1 MVCLLLEDVT
11 LLQQQEVI
19 TAHVRFKGGSI
30 ETITVA
36 VTRGRRHQPQLLA
49 LIEQLLEDDT
59 DAGAARVTR
68 LPNTLFAPFLHVLL
82 FYDLERELV

>member
-11 LLQQQEVI
+11 STTGGDYGSCALQRGI
-19 TAHVRFKGGSI
+19 DRDNHRGA
-30 ETITVA
+30 A
-36 VTRGRRHQPQLLA
+36 RGRRHQPQLLV

-82 FYDLERELV
+82 FYDL